1 MCIQVEGRRMR
12 WRAASKEED
21 WIRPP
26 VEEIWRFNRGDIEE
40 EETHVCS
47 RAIAFECPAVCM
59 CMS

>member
-1 MCIQVEGRRMR
+1 MR